1 MINRTLWVSD
11 TSAGKIYFISTCG
24 ATECEKYGIV
34 LLLIDMY
41 PFLLN
46 IVHINELCIYLF
58 DYNGYTFTVYVG
70 EKCTACTIKYVQST
84 KKLLTHGII
93 I

>member
-46 IVHINELCIYLF
+46 IVHINELF

>member
-11 TSAGKIYFISTCG
+11 TSAGKIYSISTCG

-41 PFLLN
+41 PILLN
-46 IVHINELCIYLF
+46 IVHINELF